1 MTQAI
6 KAQTGSFFINEA
18 HKPEG
23 KALCIRQPA
32 AVKCYA

>member
-6 KAQTGSFFINEA
+6 KAQTGSFFINEP

-23 KALCIRQPA
+23 KAFCARQPA
-32 AVKCYA
+32 EVKCYA

>member
-6 KAQTGSFFINEA
+6 KAQTGSFFINEP
-18 HKPEG
+18 HKPEA
-23 KALCIRQPA
+23 KAVCSLLPA